1 MRLGFGDLTVLQSLL
16 ARDRLVGGAA
26 LACLT
31 LFVGLALIAPFDARL
46 VTGVN
51 PWIKPMKFAIS
62 IAIFLATIAWFM
74 PDLGPWPRARRWI
87 AGIVV
92 ATMTV
97 ELVAIVGQAARGTT
111 SHFNQSSAFDAAVF
125 SIMGMA
131 ITVNTL
137 AVAAMLPLVRRD
149 VPVARAGYLFG
160 MRLGM
165 ALFVIGS
172 LLGFAIVTNQGHSV
186 PGPDGGPGLPFL
198 NWAVDQG
205 DLRVAHFIGLH
216 ALQALPLLGF
226 VLDRRQPAPV
236 ARTRVL
242 STVAA
247 IWLAVMGATLL
258 LALAGRPL
266 LGS

>member
-1 MRLGFGDLTVLQSLL
+1 MPVLQSLL
-16 ARDRLVGGAA
+16 IRDRLVGGAA
-26 LACLT
+26 LAALA
-31 LFVGLALIAPFDARL
+31 LFVTLAVVAPFDSRL
-46 VTGVN
+46 VTGIN

-62 IAIFLATIAWFM
+62 IAIFLATLAWFM

-87 AGIVV
+87 RRVV
-92 ATMTV
+92 VGTMTV

-111 SHFNQSSAFDAAVF
+111 SHFNQSSAVDAAIF
-125 SIMGMA
+125 SLMGIA

-149 VPVARAGYLFG
+149 TPDARAGYVWG

-165 ALFVIGS
+165 AVFVIGS
-172 LLGFAIVTNQGHSV
+172 LLGFVIVTNQGHSV

-226 VLDRRQPAPV
+226 VLDRRHSAR
-236 ARTRVL
+236 ASRTRVL
-242 STVAA
+242 SAVAA
-247 IWLAVMGATLL
+247 VWLVGMGATLL
-258 LALAGRPL
+258 LALAGWPL
-266 LGS
+266 LGR